1 MFKDWNGEKM
11 STKQLIV
18 FNRVQQI
25 KKIQTDMD
33 GMLEQSWK
41 WIFASL
47 ADMTG

>member
-1 MFKDWNGEKM
+1 M

-33 GMLEQSWK
+33 GMLEQS
-41 WIFASL
+41 
-47 ADMTG
+47 